1 MNDVQVIRASDLP
14 FKAIE
19 GDGAHGLE
27 LARLY
32 QHPDGAATL
41 QLARVA
47 PGGVSKR
54 HAHEWDQANWI
65 SSGEAEVDVEGK
77 VFRLGAG
84 DSIVIPGGKP
94 HSFSNPGDVPL
105 VLVAVLGP
113 GAP

>member
-1 MNDVQVIRASDLP
+1 MSDVKVVRASDLP
-14 FKAIE
+14 FKAIQ
-19 GDGAHGLE
+19 GDGAKGLE

-47 PGGVSKR
+47 PGGISKR

-65 SSGEAEVDVEGK
+65 SSGEAEVEVDGK

-94 HSFSNPGDVPL
+94 HSFSNPGETPL
-105 VLVAVLGP
+105 VLVAVLGT

>member
-1 MNDVQVIRASDLP
+1 MSDPLVVRASDLP

-32 QHPDGAATL
+32 QHPDGAATF

>member
-1 MNDVQVIRASDLP
+1 MSDVRVVRASDLP
-14 FKAIE
+14 FKAIQ
-19 GDGAHGLE
+19 GDGAQGLE

-32 QHPDGAATL
+32 RDPGGAATF

-47 PGGVSKR
+47 PGGISKR

-65 SSGEAEVDVEGK
+65 SSGEAEVEVGGK

-94 HSFSNPGDVPL
+94 HSFSNPGETPL

>member
-1 MNDVQVIRASDLP
+1 MKDVRLVRASEQP
-14 FKAIE
+14 FE
-19 GDGAHGLE
+19 TVRGDGARGLE

-32 QHPDGAATL
+32 RHPGGAATF

-54 HAHEWDQANWI
+54 HVHDWDQANWVAG
-65 SSGEAEVDVEGK
+65 GEAEAEVGGEVY
-77 VFRLGAG
+77 RLGTG

-94 HSFSNPGDVPL
+94 HSFSNPGGVPL
-105 VLVAVLGP
+105 LLVAVLGP